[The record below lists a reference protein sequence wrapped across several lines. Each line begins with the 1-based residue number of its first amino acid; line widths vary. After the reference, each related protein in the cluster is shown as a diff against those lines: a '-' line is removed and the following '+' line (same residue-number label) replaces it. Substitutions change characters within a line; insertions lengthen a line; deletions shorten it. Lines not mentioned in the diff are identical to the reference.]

1 MCEMVRQCMTQCTAL
16 VRLKGA
22 TLARMNVRCFMRW
35 PTCVQPQSVEEIKK
49 IVEEARSSPTAK
61 LGFEDYLDEALGG
74 EMSLGADGGAPGGI

>member
-1 MCEMVRQCMTQCTAL
+1 
-16 VRLKGA
+16 
-22 TLARMNVRCFMRW
+22 MRW